1 MHGATLKN
9 KPYYR
14 CNAQRPDY
22 ADTEHPKTTAVRE
35 ERILDAVDDWL
46 NQLADSRHRN
56 ATIASVLAADA
67 AGSPERPEVR
77 TARRALATLP
87 VELDRVLAA
96 IRAGMDA
103 NLAAATTKQIQL
115 DLASAESTVI
125 AWEQQHRTVRSLSAS
140 DVAAALDHAG
150 DLAKILKDAERE
162 ARARL
167 YRTRGLELL
176 LDPVGNRVEARLQLS
191 GGGGRI

>member
-1 MHGATLKN
+1 
-9 KPYYR
+9 
-14 CNAQRPDY
+14 
-22 ADTEHPKTTAVRE
+22 
-35 ERILDAVDDWL
+35 
-46 NQLADSRHRN
+46 
-56 ATIASVLAADA
+56 
-67 AGSPERPEVR
+67 
-77 TARRALATLP
+77 
-87 VELDRVLAA
+87 
-96 IRAGMDA
+96 MDA

-167 YRTRGLELL
+167 YRTLGLSAAPRPGRKPGRGSVAATWWRGPELRVSCNVGALIHRLEMPPTGPSVSGKLGSRGTSDL
-176 LDPVGNRVEARLQLS
+176 VPPSRSPVADGATSEGHRS
-191 GGGGRI
+191 

>member
-1 MHGATLKN
+1 M
-9 KPYYR
+9 
-14 CNAQRPDY
+14 
-22 ADTEHPKTTAVRE
+22 RE

-46 NQLADSRHRN
+46 NQLADARHRN

-67 AGSPERPEVR
+67 AGSPEPPEVR

-96 IRAGMDA
+96 IRAGMDV

-115 DLASAESTVI
+115 DLAAAETTIASWEHEHSA
-125 AWEQQHRTVRSLSAS
+125 VRPLTAD
-140 DVAAALDHAG
+140 DVNAALDHAG
-150 DLAKILKDAERE
+150 DLASLLKDAERE

-167 YRTRGLELL
+167 YRTLGLQLL
-176 LDPVGNRVEARLQLS
+176 LDPVSDRVEARLQLS
-191 GGGGRI
+191 GGGGGI